1 MGFIQLSISTITF
14 FFSNRVVH
22 VLQVNACMHS
32 FKIIKHVTIKKLKNT
47 FSNKNKNAVRT
58 ALKK

>member
-22 VLQVNACMHS
+22 VLQVNACMYS
-32 FKIIKHVTIKKLKNT
+32 FKIIKHVTIKNLNT
-47 FSNKNKNAVRT
+47 SN
-58 ALKK
+58 